1 MKIGFYGLGHMAS
14 ALVEGFLKKE
24 LCTPTEISILAKS
37 DETKVRAR
45 AQGFFVCDSAQELFE
60 RTDAVILALK
70 PAVFKELRP
79 AMSAL
84 DTEGKRVISIMASV
98 SLKELQETFSCPV
111 LRVMP
116 TVAVATGHDII
127 GMTVPNEFE
136 DFKFLFEKLGI
147 VHILDEEH
155 LDRLTVAASCG
166 PGFAAKVLKSYE
178 QACIKLGF
186 NKEQAVAI
194 TAAVF
199 SFAARAQGA
208 DPFATLQR
216 QVATPGGVTE
226 TGNAAM
232 GSAVED
238 AFDAA
243 FKAALQKA
251 RPCPKP

>member
-24 LCTPTEISILAKS
+24 LCTPAQISILAKS
-37 DETKVRAR
+37 DETKERAR
-45 AQGFFVCDSAQELFE
+45 AQGFFVCDSAQELFD

-70 PAVFKELRP
+70 PAVFKDLRP
-79 AMSAL
+79 AMGAL
-84 DTEGKRVISIMASV
+84 DTKGTKIISIMASI
-98 SLKELQETFSCPV
+98 SLAELQETFSCPV

-127 GMTVPNEFE
+127 GMTDPTGFE
-136 DFKFLFEKLGI
+136 DCKLLFEKLGS

-166 PGFAAKVLKSYE
+166 PGFAAKVLQSYE

-186 NKEQAVAI
+186 DKEQAVAI

-199 SFAARAQGA
+199 SFAANAKGD
-208 DPFATLQR
+208 DPFAILRR

-226 TGNAAM
+226 AGNAAM

-243 FKAALQKA
+243 FQKALQKA
-251 RPCPKP
+251 RPAK